1 MKILMIVLQICGGLT
16 FIPWFMIAGL
26 SFMIFDSPRAIKK
39 FFPWAVII
47 LIFSYPFVVAGS
59 YWWAWSSVTAGDH
72 KIGCLWSCFPI
83 MFFILGYVIIT
94 QKTNLLSRYK
104 KG

>member
-26 SFMIFDSPRAIKK
+26 SFMIFDSPRAVKK

-72 KIGCLWSCFPI
+72 RIGCLWSCFPI
-83 MFFILGYVIIT
+83 MFFVLGYVIIT
-94 QKTNLLSRYK
+94 QKTNLLSR
-104 KG
+104 